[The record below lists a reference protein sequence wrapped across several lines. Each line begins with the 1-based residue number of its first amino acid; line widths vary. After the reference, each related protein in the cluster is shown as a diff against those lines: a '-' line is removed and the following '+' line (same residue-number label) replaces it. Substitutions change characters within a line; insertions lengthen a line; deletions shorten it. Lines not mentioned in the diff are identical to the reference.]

1 MSVKTDTSASKMPEI
16 VNDLPEENTTLTELN
31 NDLANK
37 ENTLAVLKAKLANK
51 NKQEESTSS
60 EENEMPIRMIEK
72 RSRSI
77 NFGVVGSGQAGSR
90 LAETF
95 YNAGYAAVVFNT
107 ASQDLEHIKIPESNK
122 YLLQYGLGGAAK
134 DLDIGRAAAE
144 AHKEAINELISGRLD
159 DCQIL
164 LFCLS
169 LGGGSGAGSCETI
182 IDVLAATNKPVVV
195 VTVLPMS
202 AEDAQVK
209 RNALETLSKLAKE
222 VQNKR
227 IHNLIVV
234 DNAKIETIYSDVSPL
249 AFFSVS
255 NKAIV
260 DPIDTFNT
268 LSALSSAVKPLDSMD
283 WAKVITDGGGL
294 SVYGNLSVANFS
306 DPTAIAEA
314 VIENL
319 NSGLLASG
327 FDLKQ
332 SRYVGVMMVA
342 RKEVWNQIPNLA
354 ITYAQELIGEAC
366 GTPNA
371 IFHGLYELEDAEPN
385 VVKVYSFFSGLG
397 LPEIRVQQLKKDAA
411 VFAERAKN
419 KDAERNLNLK
429 LETNKDE
436 VTSAAEK
443 IRAQIS
449 AKKSA
454 FGGLLNNSVRD
465 PRKR

>member
-1 MSVKTDTSASKMPEI
+1 MSVKTDSVADEKPEI
-16 VNDLPEENTTLTELN
+16 LNDLPEDTRLA
-31 NDLANK
+31 DLRANLVDK
-37 ENTLAVLKAKLANK
+37 EATLATLKAKLAK
-51 NKQEESTSS
+51 REVSTS
-60 EENEMPIRMIEK
+60 EGNEMPIRMVEK
-72 RSRSI
+72 KTRSI
-77 NFGVVGSGQAGSR
+77 KFGVVGSGQAGSR

-95 YNAGYAAVVFNT
+95 YIAGYPAIVFNT

-134 DLDIGRAAAE
+134 DLEIGKAAAE
-144 AHKEAINELISGRLD
+144 THKEAINELVNNNLD
-159 DCQIL
+159 ECQVL

-182 IDVLAATNKPVVV
+182 IDTLTATGKPVVV
-195 VTVLPMS
+195 ITVLPMS
-202 AEDAQVK
+202 AEDAQIK
-209 RNALETLSKLAKE
+209 RNALETLSKLARE
-222 VQNKR
+222 TQNKR

-234 DNAKIETIYSDVSPL
+234 DNAKIETIYSDVSPS
-249 AFFSVS
+249 AFFTVS

-268 LSALSSAVKPLDSMD
+268 FSSFSSAVKPLDPME
-283 WAKVITDGGGL
+283 WAKVMTDGAGL
-294 SVYGNLSVANFS
+294 SVYGNLSVTNFA

-342 RKEVWNQIPNLA
+342 RKEVWDQVPNLA
-354 ITYAQELIGEAC
+354 ITYAQEMIGEVC
-366 GTPNA
+366 GTPNG
-371 IFHGLYELEDAEPN
+371 IFHGLYESEDVEADT
-385 VVKVYSFFSGLG
+385 VKVYSFFSGLG
-397 LPEIRVQQLKKDAA
+397 LPEVRVQQLKKDAA
-411 VFAERAKN
+411 SYAEKAKN

-454 FGGLLNNSVRD
+454 FGGLLNNSVQD
-465 PRKR
+465 KRKK

>member
-1 MSVKTDTSASKMPEI
+1 MSVKTDVVVNEDPEI
-16 VNDLPEENTTLTELN
+16 TNDLPTEEDSKLVGLKAN
-31 NDLANK
+31 LADK
-37 ENTLAVLKAKLANK
+37 EATLAALKAKLSK
-51 NKQEESTSS
+51 KESTPK
-60 EENEMPIRMIEK
+60 ENEMPIRMVEK
-72 RSRSI
+72 KTRSI
-77 NFGVVGSGQAGSR
+77 KFGVVGSGQAGSR

-95 YNAGYAAVVFNT
+95 YTAGYPAVVFNT

-134 DLDIGRAAAE
+134 DLEIGRAAAE
-144 AHKEAINELISGRLD
+144 AHKEAINELVNTHLD
-159 DCQIL
+159 DCQVL

-182 IDVLAATNKPVVV
+182 IDILTATGKPVVV

-202 AEDAQVK
+202 AEDAQIK

-222 VQNKR
+222 AQVKR

-234 DNAKIETIYSDVSPL
+234 DNAKIETIYSDVSPS
-249 AFFSVS
+249 AFFTVS

-268 LSALSSAVKPLDSMD
+268 LSSLSSAVKPLDPME
-283 WAKVITDGGGL
+283 WAKVMTDGAGL
-294 SVYGNLSVANFS
+294 SVYGNLSVTNFA

-342 RKEVWNQIPNLA
+342 RKEVWDQVPNLA
-354 ITYAQELIGEAC
+354 ITYAQEMIGEVC
-366 GTPNA
+366 GTPNG
-371 IFHGLYELEDAEPN
+371 IFHGLYESEDVEPDT
-385 VVKVYSFFSGLG
+385 VKVYSFFSGLG
-397 LPEIRVQQLKKDAA
+397 LPEVRVQQLKKDAA
-411 VFAERAKN
+411 SFAEKAKN
-419 KDAERNLNLK
+419 KDAERNLTLK

-436 VTSAAEK
+436 VTSAAER

-454 FGGLLNNSVRD
+454 FGGLLNNSVQDKR
-465 PRKR
+465 RK